1 MGQDQELSKNK
12 RVFESIEA
20 KKVFQ
25 KGMKYLAIALPLLF
39 LSPVIVTIGFKAI
52 NIPDTSGIWPSIAT
66 SAANSANTIPSRKRS
81 MADVVKTEAQRKP
94 SNRAISHDRT
104 SGLMPKGMRI
114 ATP

>member
-25 KGMKYLAIALPLLF
+25 KGLKYLALALPLLF

-52 NIPDTSGIWPSIAT
+52 NKGNGYLTLILGCAL
-66 SAANSANTIPSRKRS
+66 AFFTIILVIQSFRLILKS
-81 MADVVKTEAQRKP
+81 LFAK
-94 SNRAISHDRT
+94 
-104 SGLMPKGMRI
+104 
-114 ATP
+114 